1 MNARLVL
8 LLIAV
13 LACGR
18 LAAAERTPQALAW
31 MSGCW
36 AYEDARGRHEEIWLA
51 PMADHMPGLARGF
64 RNGAT
69 SDLEFLRIS
78 LIDDEL
84 YYLPQPWGEARPGFS
99 EPLAVR
105 PLVSEHPLVRV
116 HPETG
121 ENIVANIGRFG
132 PYIAHHTKPKADFRS
147 LKKDDVYEIELP
159 RALEILKEE
168 KKKRGFRKKA

>member
-1 MNARLVL
+1 MNARWGL
-8 LLIAV
+8 LLILI

-78 LIDDEL
+78 LIDGEL
-84 YYLPQPWGEARPGFS
+84 YYLPQPWGEARPGFRL
-99 EPLAVR
+99 ETLQGKRAVFVNETHDFPTRIIYER
-105 PLVSEHPLVRV
+105 PDAGQLNARIEGEIDGKPRGMDFPYRRTTC
-116 HPETG
+116 PEEGATPPPQ
-121 ENIVANIGRFG
+121 A
-132 PYIAHHTKPKADFRS
+132 P
-147 LKKDDVYEIELP
+147 
-159 RALEILKEE
+159 
-168 KKKRGFRKKA
+168 